1 LVGNGGHDLLIGG
14 SGHDRLQGDD
24 GNDTLIAAG
33 GNDTLVGGGGNDLY
47 QISRGGWRTVISD
60 LETSPGRGNADVLKL
75 IDLSASEVT
84 AVGRDANSLLIR
96 FSSSDQVVVTNYF
109 LGRDWKVESF
119 HFSDGL
125 VWGATT
131 ISERLIP

>member
-1 LVGNGGHDLLIGG
+1 M
-14 SGHDRLQGDD
+14 
-24 GNDTLIAAG
+24 
-33 GNDTLVGGGGNDLY
+33 
-47 QISRGGWRTVISD
+47 ISD